1 MQKCIL
7 QHFSSMD
14 HNDILID
21 ASVTFIDKTDPK
33 NLFKHENFWRKALKT
48 MTSYEINSEERWL
61 L

>member
-1 MQKCIL
+1 MQKRLL

-14 HNDILID
+14 HNDIFID

-33 NLFKHENFWRKALKT
+33 NLFKHENFWRKTLKT
-48 MTSYEINSEERWL
+48 MTPYEINSEERWL